1 MNTVFDPASLVRED
15 LQTLVPY
22 NAPYYASVIKL
33 DANENPYPFPAG
45 VMERIC
51 QEMNSLNFNR
61 YPDPMSVR
69 LRERLAVYTGVG
81 PEGIMVG
88 NGSDELILNILL
100 TYGTGAKFI
109 VTSPTFAMY
118 GLQGRVAGA
127 EMIDVPR
134 LDDFQI
140 DAAALRQA
148 AAGPGVK
155 VIFICTP
162 NNPTGN
168 TVPRDVTE
176 DIIRNTGAIVVV
188 DEAYGEFG
196 GDSCI
201 PLLNR
206 YPNLIV
212 LRTFS
217 KAFGLAG
224 LRVGYLLSSPAIING
239 LLKVKQPFNLNA
251 FSQTAARVVLENLE
265 LFQARVG
272 EILQEKDRFWGE
284 LAAVPGVE
292 TFPSRANF
300 ILFRTPLPARE
311 VYQGL
316 LRHGLLLRSVEGPAL
331 SRCLRVSVGTA
342 EENKL
347 FVERLGEILNQA
359 SRGG

>member
-15 LQTLVPY
+15 LKTLVPY

-45 VMERIC
+45 IMERIYE
-51 QEMNSLNFNR
+51 EMNSLAFNR
-61 YPDPMSVR
+61 YPDPMAVK
-69 LRERLAVYTGVG
+69 LRELLAVYTGVG

-88 NGSDELILNILL
+88 NGSDELILNIML
-100 TYGTGAKFI
+100 TYGTGAKF
-109 VTSPTFAMY
+109 VVASPTFAMY

-134 LDDFQI
+134 LEDFQV
-140 DAAALRQA
+140 DAAALKQA
-148 AAGPGVK
+148 AAGPDVK
-155 VIFICTP
+155 LVFICTP

-176 DIIRNTGAIVVV
+176 DIIRSTGAIVVV

-201 PLLNR
+201 PLLKH

-224 LRVGYLLSSPAIING
+224 LRVGYLLANPAIIND
-239 LLKVKQPFNLNA
+239 LLKVKQPFNLNV
-251 FSQTAARVVLENLE
+251 FPRRL
-265 LFQARVG
+265 
-272 EILQEKDRFWGE
+272 
-284 LAAVPGVE
+284 PGW
-292 TFPSRANF
+292 
-300 ILFRTPLPARE
+300 
-311 VYQGL
+311 
-316 LRHGLLLRSVEGPAL
+316 
-331 SRCLRVSVGTA
+331 
-342 EENKL
+342 
-347 FVERLGEILNQA
+347 
-359 SRGG
+359 